1 MGGPGSG
8 ARPDAARRRQVG
20 ELRRQG
26 LTLAEIGR
34 RLGLSRQ
41 LVHHYLKPPAASP
54 AVPCPECGGVAIPAG
69 ADLRE
74 QPDACPS
81 CVAKRPR
88 LAFRDLL
95 RAQRLAAGLSKAE
108 LARRAGVNVRT
119 VDNYERGGPG
129 SSGSQ
134 PLWHVLVRLVRVLGP
149 ALVTVAGEAEGPG
162 QAAKGGTPR
171 ALGNPDGQPGR
182 KIPRGRGGR
191 AVP

>member
-8 ARPDAARRRQVG
+8 ARPDATRRRQVA

-41 LVHHYLKPPAASP
+41 LVHHYLKPPAVSP
-54 AVPCPECGGVAIPAG
+54 AVPCPECGGVAVPAG

-74 QPDACPS
+74 EPDACPS
-81 CVAKRPR
+81 CVARRPR
-88 LAFRDLL
+88 LTFRELL

-119 VDNYERGGPG
+119 VDNYERG
-129 SSGSQ
+129 SQ

-149 ALVTVAGEAEGPG
+149 ALVTVEGEAEGPG
-162 QAAKGGTPR
+162 QAAKGRTRP
-171 ALGNPDGQPGR
+171 ALGNPDGQAGR
-182 KIPRGRGGR
+182 KVPRQKGR